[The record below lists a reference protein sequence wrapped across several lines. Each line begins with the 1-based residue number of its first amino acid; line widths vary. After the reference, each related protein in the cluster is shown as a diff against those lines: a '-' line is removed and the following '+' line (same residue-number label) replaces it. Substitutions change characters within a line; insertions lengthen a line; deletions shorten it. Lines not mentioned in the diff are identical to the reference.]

1 MDQSKVLPAEGRAEY
16 QALPSLSLW
25 AARPLPKL
33 GAVAA
38 CQRDQGLAREAAVL
52 LYLRLRGE
60 RVRKGGG
67 GECE

>member
-16 QALPSLSLW
+16 QALPTLSLW

-38 CQRDQGLAREAAVL
+38 CQRDHQGLAREAAVL
-52 LYLRLRGE
+52 LYLRLQGRE
-60 RVRKGGG
+60 
-67 GECE
+67 